1 MDNGREPIDEATM
14 RRLMEVQRITA
25 EQRQVRSAWGRVE
38 NWLGE
43 HAPGSLAAL
52 RPSPQAGEV
61 QELARRIGVRLSP
74 SLTALW
80 SLRPGA
86 YEELPW
92 AAFML
97 DEMALLPLDRV
108 AEAYEFHMS
117 VARGSG
123 IDEAEEGAVPHWRAS
138 WIPFCAPDRHELHPL
153 LYVDLETGRVCFW
166 SKYGDRGP
174 RYESVTDYLEEMADR
189 LESPHLLGG
198 LVPGTQ
204 DMRVLVWDSPEP
216 GTDTHDGGP
225 DPA

>member
-14 RRLMEVQRITA
+14 RRLMAVQQETA
-25 EQRQVRSAWGRVE
+25 EQRQVRAAWERIE
-38 NWLGE
+38 SWLGE

-52 RPSPQAGEV
+52 RPSPRAGEV

-74 SLTALW
+74 SLIALW

-108 AEAYEFHMS
+108 AEVYEFHMS
-117 VARGSG
+117 VAQSSG
-123 IDEAEEGAVPHWRAS
+123 IDEDKEGAVPHWRAA
-138 WIPFCAPDRHELHPL
+138 WVPLCTHGHHEVHPL

-166 SKYGDRGP
+166 SRYGDRDP
-174 RYESVTDYLEEMADR
+174 RYESVTDYLEEMADH
-189 LESPHLLGG
+189 LESPHLMGG
-198 LVPGTQ
+198 PDPGTR
-204 DMRVLVWDSPEP
+204 DMRVLVWDSIEP
-216 GTDTHDGGP
+216 GTRTHDGTP